1 MESVKFIEITESIV
15 SQLVE
20 KFKMI
25 YYFLSSIYTV
35 VFVRFSIIKLK
46 HGENW
51 PYFWMIDK

>member
-25 YYFLSSIYTV
+25 YYFSLSIYTQ
-35 VFVRFSIIKLK
+35 FSARFFY
-46 HGENW
+46 H
-51 PYFWMIDK
+51 

>member
-25 YYFLSSIYTV
+25 YSLSIYTQ
-35 VFVRFSIIKLK
+35 FSARFFY
-46 HGENW
+46 H
-51 PYFWMIDK
+51 